1 MVKIATQVST
11 SGDMDTQRRAGSGER
26 RQWSEALKRQ
36 IVAEAQDP
44 GASMSIVARRHEVNA
59 NQASSGAERWW
70 VSESVT
76 MLPVEIAREPGE
88 RCRARRT
95 GIIEIA
101 FAYGTRVC
109 LRGEVSAETLRQL
122 LR

>member
-1 MVKIATQVST
+1 
-11 SGDMDTQRRAGSGER
+11 
-26 RQWSEALKRQ
+26 
-36 IVAEAQDP
+36 
-44 GASMSIVARRHEVNA
+44 
-59 NQASSGAERWW
+59 
-70 VSESVT
+70 

-101 FAYGTRVC
+101 FSYGTRVC